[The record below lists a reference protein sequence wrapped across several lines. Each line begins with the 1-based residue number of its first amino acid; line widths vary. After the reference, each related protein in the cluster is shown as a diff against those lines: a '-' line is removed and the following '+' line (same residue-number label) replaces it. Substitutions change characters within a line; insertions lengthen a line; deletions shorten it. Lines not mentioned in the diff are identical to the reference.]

1 VSESRTPDP
10 TTPARTRFVR
20 TSAPPDHASSHTSVT
35 AAPVPDDAEPGDLV
49 ASAPAPR
56 DSGLR
61 LTSQTWEGLLRAEVS
76 LMRAFEAAGD
86 FDPLSKT
93 EYDVLFILAV
103 APGRR
108 LRLRDLNEQVLMA
121 QPSLSRMADRLT
133 AAGYVRRERVPDDAR
148 GTNLVLTDEGL
159 TVQQRIARRHVRT
172 IHRELSVLTDDELRD
187 LRRLT
192 TKLRS
197 RGAPSDP
204 PGGC

>member
-1 VSESRTPDP
+1 MSESRMPDP
-10 TTPARTRFVR
+10 TTSARARTVRRPAARHESAPTATPDAAAPAAASDAPVLPAPAR
-20 TSAPPDHASSHTSVT
+20 
-35 AAPVPDDAEPGDLV
+35 
-49 ASAPAPR
+49 R

-103 APGRR
+103 APDRR
-108 LRLRDLNEQVLMA
+108 LRLRDLNEHVLMA

-148 GTNLVLTDEGL
+148 GTNLVLTDAGL
-159 TVQQRIARRHVRT
+159 AVQRSIARRHVRT
-172 IHRELSVLTDDELRD
+172 IHRELSVLTDDELRE

-192 TKLRS
+192 TKLRA
-197 RGAPSDP
+197 RGARTDDP
-204 PGGC
+204 DAA